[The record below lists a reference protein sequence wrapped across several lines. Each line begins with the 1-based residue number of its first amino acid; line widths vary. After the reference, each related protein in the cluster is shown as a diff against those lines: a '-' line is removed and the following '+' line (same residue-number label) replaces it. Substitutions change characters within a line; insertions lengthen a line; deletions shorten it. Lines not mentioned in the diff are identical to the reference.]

1 MDSRGLALTMNH
13 DISDP
18 LMPEAAERHGQ
29 YASGLESAVSG
40 RRRPVFLEPA
50 PLVEVLTEQIE
61 YLVGHLAEACPP
73 RCPECARLERAM
85 LYLLR
90 PFR

>member
-1 MDSRGLALTMNH
+1 MMNH
-13 DISDP
+13 DAYDP
-18 LMPEAAERHGQ
+18 LTEAVERPGSR
-29 YASGLESAVSG
+29 AGGPTVDAAG
-40 RRRPVFLEPA
+40 RRRPIFLEPA

-61 YLVGHLAEACPP
+61 YLVGHLAERCPP